1 MSEVLVPSA
10 SPIRFPSQNE
20 IVWALVQGWWIILI
34 SVLGFVLW
42 GANNLHSE
50 APMYQAQIQ
59 VTPAQQGGGGTA
71 AGGGLAAAAAAAL
84 NLNGPS
90 ITQGNDFQLY
100 LNSFASR
107 DLADELAK
115 NATFMQTIFASEWN
129 EGTQTWHEPE
139 LSPAQAR
146 EKWFKDLLG
155 FPEAQWHAPNGE
167 DMLSFL
173 TATVDVL
180 QDPRKPFIAR
190 ITCTWYD
197 PKFALQFL
205 AAAHHAADDA
215 LRRKA
220 LKRANDNIAFLND
233 RLAKVTLAEHRTA
246 LAAALSEQEQNA
258 MMAQSNSAYA
268 ADLIEQ
274 PWTSSSPVFPKPVR
288 ELLTSIAMGMF
299 VGGALAVLQWM
310 ALRWYRSRRPRR
322 LRTA

>member
-1 MSEVLVPSA
+1 MSHALVPSV
-10 SPIRFPSQNE
+10 PPMKLPSQNE

-34 SVLGFVLW
+34 SVLGFVVW
-42 GANNLHSE
+42 TANSLHSE
-50 APMYQAQIQ
+50 GLQYQAQIQ
-59 VTPAQQGGGGTA
+59 VTPTPAQQGGGAA
-71 AGGGLAAAAAAAL
+71 AGGGLAAAAAAL
-84 NLNGPS
+84 NLNGPTV
-90 ITQGNDFQLY
+90 TQGNDFQLY
-100 LNSFASR
+100 LNSFSSR
-107 DLADELAK
+107 DLADELAQ
-115 NATFMQTIFASEWN
+115 NPTFMHTIFASEWN
-129 EGTQTWHEPE
+129 EATQTWHEPE
-139 LSPAQAR
+139 LSPTQAR
-146 EKWFKDLLG
+146 EKWFRDLLG
-155 FPEAQWHAPNGE
+155 FPEVQWHAPNGE

-173 TATVDVL
+173 TATVEVQ
-180 QDPRKPFIAR
+180 QDPRKPFLAR
-190 ITCTWYD
+190 ITCTWYE

-246 LAAALSEQEQNA
+246 LAAALSQQEQNA

-274 PWTSSSPVFPKPVR
+274 PWTSSYPVFPRPVR
-288 ELLTSIAMGMF
+288 ELLMSVALGAF
-299 VGGALAVLQWM
+299 VGGSLAVLQWM

>member
-1 MSEVLVPSA
+1 MSPTLVPA
-10 SPIRFPSQNE
+10 APPIRLPSQNE
-20 IVWALVQGWWIILI
+20 IVWALVQGWKIIII
-34 SVLGFVLW
+34 SVLAFVAW
-42 GANNLHSE
+42 AANNLHSE
-50 APMYQAQIQ
+50 SPMYEAQIQ
-59 VTPAQQGGGGTA
+59 VTAAEQGGGGTP
-71 AGGGLAAAAAAAL
+71 AGGGLAAAAAIL

-90 ITQGNDFQLY
+90 VSQGNDFRLY
-100 LNSFASR
+100 QDSYSSR

-115 NATFMQTIFASEWN
+115 NATFMHTIFAGEWN
-129 EGTQTWHEPE
+129 ETTQTWQEPE
-139 LSPAQAR
+139 LSSKQAW

-155 FPEAQWHAPNGE
+155 FPEVPWHAPDGE
-167 DMLSFL
+167 DMLAFL
-173 TATVDVL
+173 TQSVQVEV
-180 QDPRKPFIAR
+180 DPRRPYIAK
-190 ITCTWYD
+190 IVCTYYD

-268 ADLIEQ
+268 ADLFEQ
-274 PWTSSSPVFPKPVR
+274 PWANSYPVFPRPVR
-288 ELLTSIAMGMF
+288 ELLTSTALGIF

-310 ALRWYRSRRPRR
+310 ALRWYRSRRPR

>member
-10 SPIRFPSQNE
+10 SPIRLPSQNE
-20 IVWALVQGWWIILI
+20 IVWALVQGWWIVLI
-34 SVLGFVLW
+34 SVVGFVVW
-42 GANNLHSE
+42 GANYLHSE

-90 ITQGNDFQLY
+90 VTQGNDFQLY

-115 NATFMQTIFASEWN
+115 NARFMHTIFASEWN
-129 EGTQTWHEPE
+129 EATQTWHEPE
-139 LSPAQAR
+139 LSPTQAR

-155 FPEAQWHAPNGE
+155 FPEVQWHAPNGE
-167 DMLSFL
+167 NMLSVL
-173 TATVDVL
+173 TQTVEVL

-274 PWTSSSPVFPKPVR
+274 PWTNSYPVFPKPVR
-288 ELLTSIAMGMF
+288 ELLTSAAIGMF

-310 ALRWYRSRRPRR
+310 ALRWHRSRRPR